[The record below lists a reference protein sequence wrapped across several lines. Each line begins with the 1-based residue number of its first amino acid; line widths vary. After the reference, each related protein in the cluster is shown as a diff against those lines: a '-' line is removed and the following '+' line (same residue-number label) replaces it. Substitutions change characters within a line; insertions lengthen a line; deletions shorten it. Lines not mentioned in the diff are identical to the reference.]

1 MRSRIQWLMA
11 LCLALASSLVAA
23 QGTPW
28 PNKPIRIV
36 VGFAPG
42 TPPDIFARLYGDY
55 VAKQLG
61 VAVVIDNKPGT
72 AGNLASD
79 TVARAP
85 ADGYTYLYNLS
96 TGFTINP
103 YIYGKLPYDA

>member
-1 MRSRIQWLMA
+1 MRSTPKRWLA
-11 LCLALASSLVAA
+11 AFGLALACSLALA
-23 QGTPW
+23 QGTAW

-55 VAKQLG
+55 ASKQLG
-61 VAVVIDNKPGT
+61 VPVLIDNKPGT
-72 AGNLASD
+72 AGNLAAD
-79 TVARAP
+79 TVAKAP

-96 TGFTINP
+96 TGFT
-103 YIYGKLPYDA
+103 